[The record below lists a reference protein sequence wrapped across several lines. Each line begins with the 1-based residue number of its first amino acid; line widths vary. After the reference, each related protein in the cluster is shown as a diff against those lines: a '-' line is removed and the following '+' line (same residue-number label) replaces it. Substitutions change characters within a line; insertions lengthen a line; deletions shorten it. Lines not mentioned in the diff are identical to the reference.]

1 MTEIKI
7 EDFPGKQSIRSP
19 NNTQPYCPSGLTLA
33 VTQKR
38 SSRAGRHVAGST
50 ARRPHK
56 IEMSSPSSVR
66 SHGQIKCHC
75 GVDYDDADEVAKAK
89 GPLQREGR
97 IFLLRAGV
105 RTCLV

>member
-1 MTEIKI
+1 MNKTDFTLKNAQTEQG
-7 EDFPGKQSIRSP
+7 E
-19 NNTQPYCPSGLTLA
+19 
-33 VTQKR
+33 
-38 SSRAGRHVAGST
+38 HVAESI

-56 IEMSSPSSVR
+56 VEMSSPSSVR
-66 SHGQIKCHC
+66 SHSQIKCRC

-105 RTCLV
+105 RTGLV